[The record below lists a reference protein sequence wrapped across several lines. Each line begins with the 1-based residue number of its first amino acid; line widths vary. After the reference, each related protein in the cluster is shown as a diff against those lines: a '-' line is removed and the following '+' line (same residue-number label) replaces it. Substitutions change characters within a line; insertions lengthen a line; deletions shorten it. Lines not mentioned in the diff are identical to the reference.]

1 MIVYKLRINIKIYFN
16 FSLILVIF
24 FVNLYMGDTNMG
36 DTNNKLV
43 RFLFFKSDE
52 FFADID
58 CGS

>member
-24 FVNLYMGDTNMG
+24 FVNLYMGDTN
-36 DTNNKLV
+36 NKLV